1 MKGVNIILIALRLTS
16 FLPNMALAF
25 FKRIC
30 NSREYMCTKKIAV
43 NDQLGTIMQT
53 LVNQVLFSLSAC
65 ILIRNLANCCDSKVS
80 S

>member
-16 FLPNMALAF
+16 FLPNMALAVF
-25 FKRIC
+25 QRIC

-53 LVNQVLFSLSAC
+53 LVNQVLFSLSAD
-65 ILIRNLANCCDSKVS
+65 ILCVT
-80 S
+80 